1 MEQYLKAGYRVRPK
15 AEPPKPGRPKIQ
27 ADEDSLSLGEK
38 RLRLCGSKEKA
49 AEKQNMHFKMS
60 SFAEPAA
67 LGYMKN
73 NSIDFV
79 NFNKRQNS
87 RIYPKGARVDS
98 SNMMPQV
105 SQC

>member
-1 MEQYLKAGYRVRPK
+1 
-15 AEPPKPGRPKIQ
+15 
-27 ADEDSLSLGEK
+27 
-38 RLRLCGSKEKA
+38 
-49 AEKQNMHFKMS
+49 MHFKMS